1 MLTEEFQHS
10 QKWWFLDTQKKSKA
24 EIIYNKYAQEP
35 PGCLLNLQIVSPYQ
49 ERLDLVSLKLE

>member
-1 MLTEEFQHS
+1 MMFFR
-10 QKWWFLDTQKKSKA
+10 QKKKSKA

-35 PGCLLNLQIVSPYQ
+35 PGRLLNLQIVSPYQ